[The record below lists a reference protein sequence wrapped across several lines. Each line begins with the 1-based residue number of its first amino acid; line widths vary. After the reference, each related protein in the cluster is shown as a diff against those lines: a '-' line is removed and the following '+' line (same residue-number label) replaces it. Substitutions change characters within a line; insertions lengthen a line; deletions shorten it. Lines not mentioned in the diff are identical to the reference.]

1 MATKVS
7 ELIRWLNTLEKD
19 DIVWVDDGGLT
30 LETKD
35 GAYLEVGG
43 KIEFYDEDE
52 NPEKFWGN

>member
-52 NPEKFWGN
+52 NPEEFWSS